1 LKSSVAVCAVALSVL
16 YSEASEVKP
25 PNILFIFSDDHS
37 HNAISAYGSCINET
51 PNIDRIANE
60 GAIFLN
66 SFCANSICQPS
77 RASILTGKHSHRNGV
92 TDNGSPWD
100 GSQTVFPRL
109 LKNNAGYQ
117 TALIGKWHM
126 EPNPTDEFDFWK
138 VLENE
143 GGQGRYFNPEFAT
156 QTGPE
161 LIPGYSTDVIA
172 DESIKWLESNW
183 NTNNPFML
191 MCQFKSPHVPQLP
204 PVRNAKMFNGKIIP
218 EPATLYDNYAN
229 RQPYIS
235 KNWMGLDVAV
245 LGAIPPFGS
254 SYKPHRSHTR
264 NLESMTPEQ
273 QTNWHNAYDK
283 WSQEYYDFMASTNAD
298 DPVQLKA
305 FQYQRVAKN
314 YLRCVAAVDENVG
327 RILQWLEDQNLEND
341 TIVIYSSDQSYYIG
355 EHGMTDKRWMYEESM
370 RMPLLIR
377 WPGKINPG
385 TAITQFVQN
394 IDYAPT
400 FLEMAGASVP
410 EAMQGSSLLPAL
422 TGNTTN
428 DWRESLYYHYYGHGK
443 HNVPRHE
450 GVRTERYKLIRY
462 YTDGNWEMFDMQND
476 PNELVSVYENP
487 QYQKIVKMLKN
498 ELQKLRVQYEVP
510 PNAFGKKIFNSNL
523 LINSGFETKN
533 GKSKQIA
540 ANWNQTGNAKRQEW
554 GQRTGKA
561 GMMFQKWKGFTG
573 DVYQAVSTNIQKGET
588 VMLNFFA
595 KVNTDT
601 RFDSGAEVYGRIELK
616 NGAVLV
622 ETHDIQIL
630 SQLTNSLNNWLSF
643 NSKIVNTNDNIDT
656 IAAKFVV
663 SGLTGGIVTIDDT
676 VLDFRR

>member
-1 LKSSVAVCAVALSVL
+1 MNWILKSTVAVCAVALSVL

-37 HNAISAYGSCINET
+37 QNAISAYGSCINKT

-92 TDNGSPWD
+92 TDNGSHWN
-100 GSQTVFPRL
+100 GRQTVFPRL
-109 LKNNAGYQ
+109 LKSKAGYQ

-138 VLENE
+138 VLENA

-156 QTGPE
+156 QTGHE
-161 LIPGYSTDVIA
+161 TLSGYSTDVIA
-172 DESIKWLESNW
+172 DESIQWLEKNW
-183 NTNNPFML
+183 DTNHPFML

-204 PVRNAKMFNGKIIP
+204 PVRNAKMFNGKTIP
-218 EPATLYDNYAN
+218 EPATLYDDYAN

-264 NLESMTPEQ
+264 NLDSMTPEQ
-273 QTNWHNAYDK
+273 QTNWHEAYDK

-298 DPVQLKA
+298 DHVQLKA

-327 RILQWLEDQNLEND
+327 RLLQWLEDQNLEND
-341 TIVIYSSDQSYYIG
+341 TIVIYSSDQGYYIG

-370 RMPLLIR
+370 RMPLMIR

-400 FLEMAGASVP
+400 FLEMAGVTIP
-410 EAMQGSSLLPAL
+410 KAMQGASLLPML

-428 DWRESLYYHYYGHGK
+428 NWRESLYYHYYGHGK

-450 GVRTERYKLIRY
+450 GVRTERYKLIHY
-462 YTDGNWEMFDMQND
+462 YTDGNWELFDLQKD

-487 QYQKIVKMLKN
+487 QYQEIVKMMKKELKR
-498 ELQKLRVQYEVP
+498 LRKQYEVP
-510 PNAFGKKIFNSNL
+510 PNEYGKKIF
-523 LINSGFETKN
+523 K
-533 GKSKQIA
+533 K
-540 ANWNQTGNAKRQEW
+540 AK
-554 GQRTGKA
+554 
-561 GMMFQKWKGFTG
+561 
-573 DVYQAVSTNIQKGET
+573 
-588 VMLNFFA
+588 L
-595 KVNTDT
+595 
-601 RFDSGAEVYGRIELK
+601 
-616 NGAVLV
+616 
-622 ETHDIQIL
+622 
-630 SQLTNSLNNWLSF
+630 
-643 NSKIVNTNDNIDT
+643 
-656 IAAKFVV
+656 
-663 SGLTGGIVTIDDT
+663 
-676 VLDFRR
+676 